1 MAKNWSVRG
10 SASRSRRGDSDNID
24 YKFPNWASSLDEN
37 KVQED
42 LVYTKNVG
50 SLSDTL
56 PVEIINWRLF
66 EGNKTLV
73 LEVDKDAPFGFG
85 QEVYTFNERLDV
97 SDDDPSNG
105 TNVNIPLQNGSSTKI
120 ATIIIE
126 DDELPIKDS
135 ELPVDGDRR
144 DDRKSYIIKE
154 KGNDGWFSGT
164 KFTDAIYGTA
174 ADDRLNGFG
183 GRDSLYGRGGKDILY
198 GGDDE
203 KNEADVNGGADDV
216 NADYLNG
223 GTGDDHLYGQA
234 GEDVL
239 DGLEGVDYLDG
250 GEGHDRLY
258 GWDGNDE
265 LHGGSN
271 TGDPGDDVGFGIL
284 YERLSGGAGDDK
296 LYGEDGSDQLFGDAG
311 NDILYGGSNTNDNA
325 PLDFNTDDNA
335 PLDSRKNL
343 WKTERLYGGE
353 GNDKLYGESGN
364 DELHGGDGEDLLDGG
379 TGGDRLEGGT
389 GNDIYVVDNTND
401 TILDLPRTGIETV
414 QAFISWDLRNSYNP
428 QDLSQKTPLSGLDH
442 LALKGNQAINGVG
455 NHLDNTITGN
465 DAANKLY
472 GLDGSDKL
480 YGNGGDDD
488 LIGWNEDDDLS
499 GGAGN
504 DRLIGGFGKDTL
516 KGGTG
521 ADRFTFNLRTEGVD
535 VIQDFNCAEK
545 DVIRISK
552 SGFGASSTQQF
563 SYNALT
569 GALSFDASLSDA
581 IKSVQI
587 ATLQSKPAFSAG
599 QDIVLF

>member
-24 YKFPNWASSLDEN
+24 YKFPNWASSLDQN

-73 LEVDKDAPFGFG
+73 LEIDKDAPFGFG

-126 DDELPIKDS
+126 DDELP
-135 ELPVDGDRR
+135 VDGDPQ
-144 DDRKSYIIKE
+144 DARKSYIIRG

-174 ADDRLNGFG
+174 EDDRLNGFG
-183 GRDSLYGRGGKDILY
+183 GLDSLYGWGGKDILY
-198 GGDDE
+198 GGDE
-203 KNEADVNGGADDV
+203 
-216 NADYLNG
+216 ADYLNG

-311 NDILYGGSNTNDNA
+311 NDILYGGSNTDDNA

-428 QDLSQKTPLSGLDH
+428 QDLSQKNPLSGLDH